1 MSFQVIIHDAEEGGC
16 WAEVTGMPGCYSQG
30 ETIAEVKTNI
40 HEAALAWMESQLA
53 MAVRK
58 AYRDR
63 SATTSRHVRKTR
75 RVKSPCVDF

>member
-1 MSFQVIIHDAEEGGC
+1 MSFQVIIHDAEEGGY

-58 AYRDR
+58 ADGDR
-63 SATTSRHVRKTR
+63 SATTARHVRKPR
-75 RVKSPCVDF
+75 RVKSPCAAS

>member
-1 MSFQVIIHDAEEGGC
+1 MSYQVIIHNADEGGY

-30 ETIAEVKTNI
+30 ETIAEVKANI
-40 HEAALAWMESQLA
+40 HEAAMAWMESQWS

-63 SATTSRHVRKTR
+63 TPASRRNRKTEVAR
-75 RVKSPCVDF
+75 A